1 MLDARS
7 CIMRASMTS
16 PFDIEKYR
24 AEFPV
29 VKEQLYFNHAGVAP
43 TSLRVATAVREWM
56 DDLVQHGV
64 RYERGWEART
74 ENTRRLAAQMI
85 GAAPEEIAFVRN
97 TSHGLG
103 LVAEGLDWKP
113 GDEVAVASAIEYPSN
128 VYPWAHLRDRGVVVR
143 EIEPRDGGVTPEAVA
158 AALTPRTRLVA
169 LSSVQFASGYR
180 TDLEAIGALCERSGV
195 LFCVDGI
202 QSVGC
207 IPVDVKKSRVHFLS
221 ADSHKWMIGV
231 SGIGFLYVD
240 RNVLPRV
247 RPVLVGWRCTTD
259 AWNFNRS
266 HFELRSDAT
275 KFEEGSHNYAGTY
288 ALGAA
293 LGLLLEVGME
303 NVAARIQELLS
314 HADRELRAIG
324 CETGPSPEH
333 RAGILT
339 FLPPR
344 GEVKALASYLSERNV
359 SFSLRRGHVRIS
371 PHFYNQPEEIDRLV
385 EMVRGF
391 SGK

>member
-1 MLDARS
+1 
-7 CIMRASMTS
+7 MRASMTS

-128 VYPWAHLRDRGVVVR
+128 VYPWLHLRDRGVVVR
-143 EIEPRDGGVTPEAVA
+143 EIEPRNGGVTPEAVA

>member
-1 MLDARS
+1 
-7 CIMRASMTS
+7 MTS
-16 PFDIEKYR
+16 TLDLDTYR

-29 VKEQLYFNHAGVAP
+29 VREQLYFNHAGVAP

-74 ENTRRLAAQMI
+74 ESTRQLAARII
-85 GAAPEEIAFVRN
+85 GATPEEIAFVRN

-103 LVAEGLDWKP
+103 LVAEGLDWRP
-113 GDEVAVASAIEYPSN
+113 GDEVAVASSIEYPSN
-128 VYPWAHLRDRGVVVR
+128 VYPWLHLRDRGVVVR
-143 EIEPRDGGVTPEAVA
+143 EIEPREGGVTPEAVA

-180 TDLEAIGALCERSGV
+180 TDIDAIGALCERSGV
-195 LFCVDGI
+195 LLCVDGI

-221 ADSHKWMIGV
+221 ADSHKWMLGL

-240 RNVLPRV
+240 RAVLPRV
-247 RPVLVGWRCTTD
+247 RPVLVGWRSTTD

-266 HFELRSDAT
+266 LFELSQDAT
-275 KFEEGSHNYAGTY
+275 RFEEGSHNYAGTY

-303 NVAARIQELLS
+303 RVEARIRALL
-314 HADRELRAIG
+314 AQLDQELRALG

-344 GEVKALASYLSERNV
+344 GDVKSLAAHLSQRNV
-359 SFSLRRGHVRIS
+359 SFSLRRGRIRIS
-371 PHFYNQPEEIDRLV
+371 PHFYNRPEEMDRLV
-385 EMVRGF
+385 EMVREF
-391 SGK
+391 SGR

>member
-1 MLDARS
+1 MTLPLELDR
-7 CIMRASMTS
+7 
-16 PFDIEKYR
+16 YR

-43 TSLRVATAVREWM
+43 TSLRVATAMREWVEE
-56 DDLVQHGV
+56 LVQHGV

-113 GDEVAVASAIEYPSN
+113 GDEVAVASSVEYPSN
-128 VYPWAHLRDRGVVVR
+128 VYPWLHLRDRGVVVR
-143 EIEPRDGGVTPEAVA
+143 EIEPREDGVTPEAVA

-240 RNVLPRV
+240 RSVLPRV
-247 RPVLVGWRCTTD
+247 RPVLVGWRSTTD

-266 HFELRSDAT
+266 HFELRPDAT

-303 NVAARIQELLS
+303 NVAARIRELLS
-314 HADRELRAIG
+314 QADQGLRALG
-324 CETGPSPEH
+324 CETGPTPEH

-359 SFSLRRGHVRIS
+359 SFSLRRGRIRIS
-371 PHFYNQPEEIDRLV
+371 PHFYNQPEEIERLV

>member
-1 MLDARS
+1 
-7 CIMRASMTS
+7 
-16 PFDIEKYR
+16 
-24 AEFPV
+24 
-29 VKEQLYFNHAGVAP
+29 
-43 TSLRVATAVREWM
+43 M

-64 RYERGWEART
+64 RHERGWEART
-74 ENTRRLAAQMI
+74 ENTRRLAARMI
-85 GAAPEEIAFVRN
+85 GAAPEEIALVRN

-113 GDEVAVASAIEYPSN
+113 GDEVAVASSVEYPSN
-128 VYPWAHLRDRGVVVR
+128 VYPWLHLRDRGVVVR
-143 EIEPRDGGVTPEAVA
+143 EIEPREGGVTPEAVA

-180 TDLEAIGALCERSGV
+180 TDLEAIGALCERSGI

-221 ADSHKWMIGV
+221 ADSHKWMLGV

-247 RPVLVGWRCTTD
+247 RPVLVGWRSTTD

-266 HFELRSDAT
+266 HFELRPDAT

-303 NVAARIQELLS
+303 NVAARIRELLS
-314 HADRELRAIG
+314 HADRELRALG

-339 FLPPR
+339 FLPPSGDVR
-344 GEVKALASYLSERNV
+344 ALASYLSERNV
-359 SFSLRRGHVRIS
+359 SFSLRRGRIRIS
-371 PHFYNQPEEIDRLV
+371 PHFYNQPEELDRLV

>member
-1 MLDARS
+1 
-7 CIMRASMTS
+7 MTS
-16 PFDIEKYR
+16 PLDFDSYR

-29 VKEQLYFNHAGVAP
+29 VREQLYFNHAGVAP
-43 TSLRVATAVREWM
+43 TSVRAATAMREWV
-56 DDLVQHGV
+56 DDLLQHGV
-64 RYERGWEART
+64 RYERGWESRT
-74 ENTRRLAAQMI
+74 ENTRKLAAQLI

-113 GDEVAVASAIEYPSN
+113 GDEVAVASSIEYPSN
-128 VYPWAHLRDRGVVVR
+128 VYPWLHLRDRGVVVR
-143 EIEPRDGGVTPEAVA
+143 EIEPREGGITPEAVA

-180 TDLEAIGALCERSGV
+180 TDIDAIGALCERSGI

-240 RNVLPRV
+240 RSVLPRV
-247 RPVLVGWRCTTD
+247 RPVLVGWRSTTD

-266 HFELRSDAT
+266 HFELRQEAT
-275 KFEEGSHNYAGTY
+275 RFEEGSHNYAGTY

-293 LGLLLEVGME
+293 IGLLLEVGME
-303 NVAARIQELLS
+303 NVEARIRSLLA
-314 HADRELRAIG
+314 HADQELRALG
-324 CETGPSPEH
+324 CETGPSPAH

-344 GEVKALASYLSERNV
+344 GDVKELASYLSQRNV
-359 SFSLRRGHVRIS
+359 SFSLRRGRIRIS

-391 SGK
+391 SGR

>member
-1 MLDARS
+1 MTPPPELD
-7 CIMRASMTS
+7 T
-16 PFDIEKYR
+16 YR

-29 VKEQLYFNHAGVAP
+29 VREQLYFNHAGVAP
-43 TSLRVATAVREWM
+43 TSVRVATAMREWV
-56 DDLVQHGV
+56 DDLLHHGV

-74 ENTRRLAAQMI
+74 ENTRKLAARII
-85 GAAPEEIAFVRN
+85 GAAPEEIALVRN

-113 GDEVAVASAIEYPSN
+113 GDEVAIASALEYPSN
-128 VYPWAHLRDRGVVVR
+128 IYPWLHLRDRGVVIR
-143 EIEPRDGGVTPEAVA
+143 EIEPHDGGITPEAVA

-169 LSSVQFASGYR
+169 LSSVQFGTGHR
-180 TDLEAIGALCERSGV
+180 TDLDAIGALCERSGV
-195 LFCVDGI
+195 LFCVDAI

-207 IPVDVKKSRVHFLS
+207 IPVDVKQSRIHFLS

-247 RPVLVGWRCTTD
+247 RPVLVGWRSTTD
-259 AWNFNRS
+259 RWNFNRL
-266 HFELRSDAT
+266 HFELRPDAT

-293 LGLLLEVGME
+293 LELLLEVGME
-303 NVAARIQELLS
+303 NVAARIRELLT

-344 GEVKALASYLSERNV
+344 GAVRALASYLTERNV
-359 SFSLRRGHVRIS
+359 SIALRRGRIRVS
-371 PHFYNQPEEIDRLV
+371 PHFYNQPEELDRLV
-385 EMVRGF
+385 ELVREF
-391 SGK
+391 SGP